1 MDRARGGATVDEVEA
16 VRNRSA
22 GSLQGAFTILKRELT
37 KPAGNGQDK
46 TLSVILLMK
55 RIFRHG
61 ISSCPNRK
69 DTTMCGIIGY
79 VGPQGTDVTT
89 ILLDGLSKLEYRG
102 YDSAGIAVLTS
113 TGTLELHRR
122 AGKIVNLKIAVA
134 EAERPQPGPL
144 GIGHTRWATHGRPND
159 TNAHPHPDCT
169 GVLTVVHNGI
179 IENYVELRAELERAG
194 HTFRSE
200 TDTEVLSHLIER
212 EYFGQADHDLERS
225 IRLALKQ
232 VTGAYAIAVISSE
245 QPYLLVGA
253 RAGGGPLIIGLG
265 EHEQYLASD
274 IPALLKHT
282 RRVLIVDEGEVVA
295 LRPESVT
302 LTRLDGTPV
311 EREPLTIDW
320 DAEAAEKGGYPH
332 FALKEIHEQPDAVRR
347 ALTGR
352 VRQGQLHLAELDG
365 MRAAGQLDHIQRVV
379 VVACGTSYHAGL
391 VAKYAIEQ
399 WARIPVEVATAAEF
413 RYSDPIVG
421 PETLCIAITQS
432 GETADTLV
440 GIRQAREQGAP
451 VIAVTNV
458 VASAITRLADAVL
471 YLQAGPEICVVA
483 TKTFLNSAIVLY
495 LLGLSL
501 AQLRGHAGPD
511 QTAQLLDAL
520 EQLPEQIQQI
530 LDRADSPED
539 TIAPLAHELAHINSA
554 MFIGRGIGYPIAME
568 GALKLKEISYIHA
581 EGLPAGELK
590 HGSIALL
597 DPQTPLVAIA
607 TRSRV
612 YEKVVSNIQE
622 VRARDARVIVVATE
636 GDHAI
641 RQHADNIFYVPAT
654 LEVFSPLLAIIP
666 LQLFAYHTAVA
677 RECNVDQ
684 PRNLA
689 KSVTVE

>member
-1 MDRARGGATVDEVEA
+1 
-16 VRNRSA
+16 
-22 GSLQGAFTILKRELT
+22 
-37 KPAGNGQDK
+37 
-46 TLSVILLMK
+46 
-55 RIFRHG
+55 
-61 ISSCPNRK
+61 
-69 DTTMCGIIGY
+69 MCGIIGY
-79 VGPQGTDVTT
+79 VGPKGTDVTT
-89 ILLDGLSKLEYRG
+89 ILLDGLSRLEYRG

-113 TGTLELHRR
+113 TGTLAVHRK
-122 AGKIVNLKIAVA
+122 AGKITNLRTAVA
-134 EAERPQPGPL
+134 EAERPKPGPL

-159 TNAHPHPDCT
+159 ANAHPHADCT

-179 IENYVELRAELERAG
+179 IENYAELRAELIQQG

-212 EYFGQADHDLERS
+212 EYFGQAERDLEQAV
-225 IRLALKQ
+225 RLALSL

-245 QPYLLVGA
+245 QPDLLIGA
-253 RAGGGPLIIGLG
+253 RYGGGPLIAGLG
-265 EHEQYLASD
+265 EQEQYLASD

-282 RRVLIVDEGEVVA
+282 RRVLVIDEGEVVI
-295 LRPESVT
+295 LRPTSVVI
-302 LTRLDGTPV
+302 TRMDGTRV

-332 FALKEIHEQPDAVRR
+332 FALKEIHEQPEALRR

-352 VRQGQLHLAELDG
+352 VRQGQLYLAELERL
-365 MRAAGQLDHIQRVV
+365 RASGKLDQIQRAV
-379 VVACGTSYHAGL
+379 VVACGSSYHAGL

-399 WARIPVEVATAAEF
+399 WARISVEVITAAEF
-413 RYSDPIVG
+413 RYCDPIVG
-421 PETLCIAITQS
+421 PETLCIAVTQS

-451 VIAVTNV
+451 VIAITNV

-483 TKTFLNSAIVLY
+483 TKTFLNSVVVLY
-495 LLGLSL
+495 LLGIWL
-501 AQLRGHAGPD
+501 ARSRGRPDPD
-511 QTAQLLDAL
+511 QIGPLLDAL
-520 EQLPEQIQQI
+520 ERLPAQVQQI
-530 LDRADSPED
+530 LNRADSPGD
-539 TIAPLAHELAHINSA
+539 TIAPLARELASVSSA
-554 MFIGRGIGYPIAME
+554 MFIGRGAGYPIALE

-612 YEKVVSNIQE
+612 YDKVVSNIQE
-622 VRARDARVIVVATE
+622 VRARDARVIAVATE
-636 GDHAI
+636 GDEAI
-641 RQHADNIFYVPAT
+641 RLHADNIFYVPAT
-654 LEVFSPLLAIIP
+654 LEMFSPLLAVIP

-677 RECNVDQ
+677 RGCNVDQ